1 MTGEQDAVSR
11 AWREHW
17 GRLLALLVSR
27 YRRLDLAE
35 DGLADAF
42 ERAAARWPIE
52 GAPDNPAAWLLTTAR
67 RRVLDRLRAEAVAAR
82 AEPLLATDA
91 ALAEAAGGPRADP
104 GDLVA
109 DERLRLV
116 LLCCHP
122 ALSVESSSALALRL
136 VIGLPV
142 PDIARLFLSRDSA
155 VAARITRAKRKI
167 AVAGIPYRTPGQSEL
182 PGRLRG
188 VLAAV
193 YLLFNEGYSASVGE
207 DLIRSSLGG
216 EALRLCRLLH
226 ELLPAEP
233 AVRGLLALVLLQG
246 SRHAARLDEDGGVV
260 VLADQDRSR
269 WDRAAIEEGMTH
281 LGIAL
286 RATPVRPDLYVTQA
300 AVAACHALAG
310 TWESTNWRAIVS
322 WYDVLLTITDT
333 PVVRLNR
340 AVAVAELDGPAAGLA
355 ELDAIGPMPGYGDLL
370 AARADLL
377 ARLGRCN
384 EAAEAYREAL
394 ALPGNGARRRHL
406 EQRLHACAPAD

>member
-1 MTGEQDAVSR
+1 V
-11 AWREHW
+11 
-17 GRLLALLVSR
+17 ALLRDEGSR
-27 YRRLDLAE
+27 VLATLVRTTGSLDLAE
-35 DGLADAF
+35 DAVQDAVLK
-42 ERAAARWPIE
+42 ALDTWPRTGI
-52 GAPDNPAAWLLTTAR
+52 PRSPRAWLT
-67 RRVLDRLRAEAVAAR
+67 VAAR
-82 AEPLLATDA
+82 HRAIDLIRR
-91 ALAEAAGGPRADP
+91 EAARSGKEAQAHT
-104 GDLVA
+104 DLGEAPIPAPETVS
-109 DERLRLV
+109 DDLLRL
-116 LLCCHP
+116 LFTCCHP
-122 ALSVESSSALALRL
+122 SLTLETQTALALRTLCGLTTAEIGRALL
-136 VIGLPV
+136 VPE
-142 PDIARLFLSRDSA
+142 ATMAKRLSR
-155 VAARITRAKRKI
+155 ARRKI

-188 VLAAV
+188 VLAAL
-193 YLLFNEGYSASVGE
+193 YLLFNEGYTASAGE
-207 DLIRSSLGG
+207 DLIRSSLAG

-246 SRHAARLDEDGGVV
+246 SRHAARLDGDGGVV

-340 AVAVAELDGPAAGLA
+340 AVAVAELDGPVAGLA
-355 ELDAIGPMPGYGDLL
+355 ELDAIGPLPGYGALL
-370 AARADLL
+370 GARADLL

-384 EAAEAYREAL
+384 EAAEGYREAL
-394 ALPGNGARRRHL
+394 ALPGNGAQRRHL
-406 EQRLHACAPAD
+406 RQRLHACAPAD